1 MRRVSA
7 AVAVLALPAA
17 LAVAQVPA
25 NPGQVLEPNNFDVTT
40 GLSFINAAHCDGATL
55 DLAWQVTL
63 LQGASFA
70 TADRYDIYASN
81 TAPFTQGENVNF
93 CPTAD
98 DDSTNPDTF
107 ADDVATFPAQG
118 ITQGGAVDPVLVAS
132 ATRVSCDATSENEE
146 VFICAHLLSATS
158 ARLGFASGKFR
169 VQVEAPVKPVISG
182 VGSGDGR
189 LEVRWDPGTGGVDAD
204 SYVASASTVAG
215 GRAVA
220 SATTDAESVTIGGL
234 ANFTTY
240 SVTVRAISVG
250 GNLSDP
256 SFAVSGTPA
265 PSAGFLEVYG
275 GVEKGGCST
284 GTAGAL
290 ALLGTALVLAVR
302 RRVR

>member
-1 MRRVSA
+1 
-7 AVAVLALPAA
+7 
-17 LAVAQVPA
+17 
-25 NPGQVLEPNNFDVTT
+25 
-40 GLSFINAAHCDGATL
+40 
-55 DLAWQVTL
+55 
-63 LQGASFA
+63 
-70 TADRYDIYASN
+70 
-81 TAPFTQGENVNF
+81 
-93 CPTAD
+93 
-98 DDSTNPDTF
+98 
-107 ADDVATFPAQG
+107 
-118 ITQGGAVDPVLVAS
+118 
-132 ATRVSCDATSENEE
+132 
-146 VFICAHLLSATS
+146 
-158 ARLGFASGKFR
+158 
-169 VQVEAPVKPVISG
+169 
-182 VGSGDGR
+182 
-189 LEVRWDPGTGGVDAD
+189 VDAD